1 MLEGVMSERS
11 TWLDEVVILNDSDGT
26 SIEESMPGDVSIYR
40 SEGDALRAL
49 EPWAVKDSQIFA
61 FNAAGKRLVLG
72 LGSADQVIVVRR
84 EDCSDG
90 PEIVLKLLTSL
101 AQTTVDA
108 RGRIAQK
115 GGVVLSG
122 YEQHGALSTT
132 IEGLIAYIGFP
143 WTSPRNWLAPGCLLL
158 LVLNAVLCIA
168 LLLKLL

>member
-1 MLEGVMSERS
+1 MLEGVMSARP

-26 SIEESMPGDVSIYR
+26 SIEESMPGDVSMYR

-72 LGSADQVIVVRR
+72 LGSAGQVIVVRR

-90 PEIVLKLLTSL
+90 SEIVLKLLTSL

-108 RGRIAQK
+108 RVRIAQK
-115 GGVVLSG
+115 GKVVLSG
-122 YEQHGALSTT
+122 YEQDGALPTT

-158 LVLNAVLCIA
+158 LVLNAGLCIA
-168 LLLKLL
+168 LLWKLL